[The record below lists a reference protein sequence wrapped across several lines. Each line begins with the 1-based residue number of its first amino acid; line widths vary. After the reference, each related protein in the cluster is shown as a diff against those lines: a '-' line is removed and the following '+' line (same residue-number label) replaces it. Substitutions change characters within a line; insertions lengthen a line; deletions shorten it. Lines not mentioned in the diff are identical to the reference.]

1 MFPNKKR
8 GIKMEPK
15 LVGEKVKKL
24 IEERNV
30 TYQEFAKKL
39 GISVRSLQKKL
50 SGEEEFYV
58 SEVIEIT
65 EIFDLDIK
73 TVSKIFFSSDK

>member
-1 MFPNKKR
+1 
-8 GIKMEPK
+8 MEPK

-58 SEVIEIT
+58 SEVIEIA

>member
-1 MFPNKKR
+1 
-8 GIKMEPK
+8 MEPK

-39 GISVRSLQKKL
+39 GISVRTLQKKL

>member
-1 MFPNKKR
+1 
-8 GIKMEPK
+8 MEPK